1 MAQADTTD
9 AADNQSVATQPISDQ
24 QANNNSNN
32 NKQTQTLKTFTTES
46 VAEINHSQESVS
58 NKDTPSKEPATL
70 KVTPSQTQS
79 YYHFDHSFE
88 FDWGYLLKLLVP

>member
-70 KVTPSQTQS
+70 KVTPVK
-79 YYHFDHSFE
+79 
-88 FDWGYLLKLLVP
+88 LKAMIKMIMVVMEISILSK